1 MIEDKKKSNVRT
13 SIEPEVDVSGQH
25 TYDFRAKNKLGRT
38 RAIFESRK
46 QYRDDALYINDKDR
60 VFQGVVDLFSDE
72 GMTMYGRLDK
82 DLLPRYLNFNK
93 MKPFKTS
100 DTAEKS
106 ILSVP
111 KIYAASFVVDAY
123 AGFSKAFKSLMFTSH
138 CGLGPGDYELKI
150 KQGRVDSIQKHD
162 MIFRQLLVKGFQ
174 TVSFR
179 TNSDS
184 LGKNRVDKMRTFP
197 DMVEKFI
204 EFVESRSSDQIP
216 FTHTGVMFSKFA
228 GSVDMSG
235 LSLLLQLEDVSD
247 DTVKTDYMNNEFFD
261 LYRRLAMRHGFMV
274 DRNMPW
280 RIIADIH
287 SPYMQKYMEPY
298 GLTADNLFDECYS
311 IAYNFDIQ
319 LMKERLAEMWN
330 TLVYNRPRTRRA
342 ANGLGCGFEDR
353 ERLTKEKIAEDYD
366 DSYWIATYIRF
377 KNAESHTPVSG
388 QSIRRII
395 KHAKELTKAF
405 DISTTMG
412 YINKQFQVPVYE
424 DRLSGYKF
432 SPKNDKVEAGDEP
445 PAEAD
450 DPQPSRSMSAV
461 SNY

>member
-1 MIEDKKKSNVRT
+1 MIDDKKKNNVRI
-13 SIEPEVDVSGQH
+13 SIEPEVDVTGQH

-46 QYRDDALYINDKDR
+46 QYRDDALYIDDKER
-60 VFQGVVDLFSDE
+60 MFQGVVDFFSDE
-72 GMTMYGRLDK
+72 GMTMYGRLD
-82 DLLPRYLNFNK
+82 DNMLPRYLNFNK

-100 DTAEKS
+100 DTAESS
-106 ILSVP
+106 ILSIP

-123 AGFSKAFKSLMFTSH
+123 AGFSNAFKSLMFTSH
-138 CGLGPGDYELKI
+138 CGLGPGDYELKV
-150 KQGRVDSIQKHD
+150 KQGRVDSVAKHD

-179 TNSDS
+179 NNPDS
-184 LGKNRVDKMRTFP
+184 SGKNRVDKIRTFD
-197 DMVEKFI
+197 DMVQKFI

-261 LYRRLAMRHGFMV
+261 VYRRLAMRHGFMV

-280 RIIADIH
+280 RIVADIH
-287 SPYMQKYMEPY
+287 SPHMQKYMEPY
-298 GLTADNLFDECYS
+298 GLTADNLYDQCYS

-330 TLVYNRPRTRRA
+330 TLVYNRPRYRRYS
-342 ANGLGCGFEDR
+342 NGLGCGFEDR
-353 ERLTKEKIAEDYD
+353 ERISIDMLANDYE
-366 DSYWIATYIRF
+366 DSYWISVYIRM

-388 QSIRRII
+388 QSIQRII

-405 DISTTMG
+405 DISTTMS

-424 DRLSGYKF
+424 QRLSGYKF
-432 SPKNDKVEAGDEP
+432 SPKNNIVEAGDESP
-445 PAEAD
+445 DDAD
-450 DPQPSRSMSAV
+450 EPQQSRSMSAV